1 VFLAIIDSARPSIF
15 SLKKQRSEN
24 FEKSVSSL
32 YSIIIYLS
40 LIQSLVITF
49 FAPLIV
55 RIIYGEAYM
64 GSVDALRVVSWYTI
78 FSYLG
83 SVRNIWI
90 LAENKQKYVWILNT
104 TGALANVVLNFA
116 FIPTWGIVGAAIA
129 SLVTQFVT
137 NVIMSLI
144 IKPLRRNNLIML
156 KGLNPK
162 LLFNMVKTKKI

>member
-1 VFLAIIDSARPSIF
+1 
-15 SLKKQRSEN
+15 
-24 FEKSVSSL
+24 
-32 YSIIIYLS
+32 
-40 LIQSLVITF
+40 
-49 FAPLIV
+49 
-55 RIIYGEAYM
+55 
-64 GSVDALRVVSWYTI
+64 VVSWYTI

-90 LAENKQKYVWILNT
+90 LAENKQKYLWILNT

-116 FIPTWGIVGAAIA
+116 FIPMWGIVGAAIA